1 MSEIIAG
8 INPTRVDTVAEFALG
23 TESADPRSG
32 IYAGNRLRYVQA
44 GTTITANDALINKTD
59 EANEPH
65 VLIPSSAVAQVV
77 VAIAGVTIAA
87 ASYGWVTTK
96 GRVPTANV
104 GASIAVGAKLV
115 SSASAG
121 KLVALAQADS
131 NFSSNNINA
140 LIAQAAGVG
149 LMALDSNDSNAAAI
163 DVLIS

>member
-1 MSEIIAG
+1 MPATIG
-8 INPTRVDTVAEFALG
+8 INPTQVDTVPEFRVGLEAE
-23 TESADPRSG
+23 DPRKG
-32 IYAGNRLRYVQA
+32 IYAGNRIRYVQA
-44 GTTITANDALINKTD
+44 GTLITANDACKVKTD
-59 EANEPH
+59 ETNEPW
-65 VLIPSSAVAQVV
+65 VLIPTAAVAEVV
-77 VAIAGVTIAA
+77 VAIAHVTIAA
-87 ASYGWVTTK
+87 LSYGWVTIR

-104 GASIAVGAKLV
+104 GASIAVGAKLG

-140 LIAQAAGVG
+140 AIAQAAGVG